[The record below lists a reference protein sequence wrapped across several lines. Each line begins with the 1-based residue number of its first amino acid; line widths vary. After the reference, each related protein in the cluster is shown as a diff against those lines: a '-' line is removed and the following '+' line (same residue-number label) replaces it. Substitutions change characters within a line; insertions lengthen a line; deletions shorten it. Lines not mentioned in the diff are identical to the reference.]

1 MSCGPLPP
9 PKNQTSTRQI
19 LEEPLPGEH
28 LWFHILAESITIVH
42 GPLKATVLS
51 YNVDMVCLFVC
62 FNPCWEGSI
71 LQKLRN
77 PWNYVLE
84 GHASKV

>member
-9 PKNQTSTRQI
+9 PKNQTSSWVSLSQGNSSGST
-19 LEEPLPGEH
+19 
-28 LWFHILAESITIVH
+28 LWLIVH

-51 YNVDMVCLFVC
+51 YNVDMFVV
-62 FNPCWEGSI
+62 FFFLTPCWEGSI

-77 PWNYVLE
+77 PWNYVSE

>member
-9 PKNQTSTRQI
+9 PKKTKPARGSSWV
-19 LEEPLPGEH
+19 PLPGEL
-28 LWFHILAESITIVH
+28 LWLHTLAESITTVH
-42 GPLKATVLS
+42 GPLKATVLP
-51 YNVDMVCLFVC
+51 YNVDMVLLVFFC

-77 PWNYVLE
+77 P
-84 GHASKV
+84 